1 MKNFLTILILTFGL
15 VFVSCQEVPI
25 EPPTLDPDREATGVG
40 NSVKTPNYNF
50 NEGFTY
56 HEWKGTSPE
65 IIYIPFKNEIIGG
78 SKYYNI
84 WHNTN
89 AKHPVKKLVSSKF
102 FDIYVDITEGGDDF
116 RKATNLTDVAYDKL
130 IRELEKYRSKIISVY
145 GEPSNVDGNGK
156 IEIVFHSR
164 YYFVRSSSQSVTTGY
179 FQFANINKAY
189 RYTAER
195 DVLYI
200 NGSYYMN
207 RKDRQFSERCLE
219 TIIHE
224 FQHDIFENRNR
235 IADSSNKWINEALS
249 ESTYIVMYDG
259 KKGSG
264 SGRFYTNRSGK
275 LEANFSADE
284 IRNGNYFFYW
294 TSGYSGNGNYLTASH
309 FMYWLYIHGG
319 GNQII
324 REIALSPYKVPD
336 LNSVGNAARKY
347 IPALRGMSD
356 ADILKTW
363 YAANF
368 YNSPSGIYGYQN
380 KINIVTAKANSS
392 GGKVVLKKGCAVYT
406 TLDMYSANSSKKGL
420 HIAQLGER
428 SNDILL
434 FNVKNIGSGFS
445 LPNIFLNL
453 ILVRINP
460 NVPRM
465 MSAQPLQ
472 EEPMWIDYAFMYG
485 EESLTSADFKT
496 EEDMKRD
503 EMELIKKLEK
513 EEREETDSDD
523 YKAELDI
530 IEKTN

>member
-1 MKNFLTILILTFGL
+1 MKSFLTILILTFGL

-25 EPPTLDPDREATGVG
+25 EPPTYDPDREATNVG
-40 NSVKTPNYNF
+40 NSTKTPNYKF
-50 NEGFTY
+50 ADGFTY
-56 HEWKGTSPE
+56 HEWKGTNPE
-65 IIYIPFKNEIIGG
+65 IIHIPLEISKVEPAFENYYIG
-78 SKYYNI
+78 
-84 WHNTN
+84 HNQN
-89 AKHPVKKLVSSKF
+89 YKHPVKKLVSSKY
-102 FDIYVDITEGGDDF
+102 FDIYVDITEGGNDF
-116 RKATNLTDVAYDKL
+116 RKATNMTDVAYDKL
-130 IRELEKYRSKIISVY
+130 IRELEKDYNRMKSIY
-145 GEPSNVDGNGK
+145 GEHSDVDGNGK

-164 YYFVRSSSQSVTTGY
+164 YAFEKSSSTSVTLGY
-179 FQFANINKAY
+179 FDSANINKAY

-195 DVLYI
+195 DVIYI

-207 RKDRQFSERCLE
+207 GNRQFSERCLE

-224 FQHDIFENRNR
+224 FQHDIFANRNAN
-235 IADSSNKWINEALS
+235 ADDSYKWINEALS

-264 SGRFYTNRSGK
+264 SGRFYTNSSGK
-275 LEANFSADE
+275 LEANFSTDN
-284 IRNGNYFFYW
+284 IRNGYYFFYW
-294 TSGYSGNGNYLTASH
+294 PPKYSVGDNYVTASH

-336 LNSVGNAARKY
+336 LNSIGNAARKY
-347 IPALRGMSD
+347 IPALSRMND
-356 ADILKTW
+356 VEIIRTW

-380 KINIVTAKANSS
+380 KINIVTAKANDS
-392 GGKVVLKKGCAVYT
+392 GGKIVLKKGCAVYT
-406 TLDMYSANSSKKGL
+406 TSDMYRANQGKKGL
-420 HIAQLGER
+420 HIAQFER
-428 SNDILL
+428 SNDLLL
-434 FNVKNIGSGFS
+434 FNVKNIGMGFS
-445 LPNIFLNL
+445 LPNIILNL

-465 MSAQPLQ
+465 MLASQPQ
-472 EEPMWIDYAFMYG
+472 EKQWVDYAFMYG
-485 EESLTSADFKT
+485 EENLTSADFKT
-496 EEDMKRD
+496 EEDMKRE

-523 YKAELDI
+523 YKAELEI

>member
-1 MKNFLTILILTFGL
+1 MKNFLTILILGLDL

-25 EPPTLDPDREATGVG
+25 EPPTRDPDREATGVG

-50 NEGFTY
+50 TEGFTY

-65 IIYIPFKNEIIGG
+65 IIYIPLKNEIMGG
-78 SKYYNI
+78 SKYYYI
-84 WHNTN
+84 WHNQN
-89 AKHPVKKLVSSKF
+89 PKHPVKKLVSSKF

-116 RKATNLTDVAYDKL
+116 RKATNMTDVAYDKL

-156 IEIVFHSR
+156 IEIVFHSK
-164 YYFVRSSSQSVTTGY
+164 YNFVGGSSQSVTVGY
-179 FQFANINKAY
+179 FQTANINKAY
-189 RYTAER
+189 RFTAER
-195 DVLYI
+195 DVIYI
-200 NGSYYMN
+200 NSIYMN
-207 RKDRQFSERCLE
+207 RNRNFGERCLE

-224 FQHDIFENRNR
+224 FQHDIFGSRNGNS
-235 IADSSNKWINEALS
+235 DSSHKWINEALS

-356 ADILKTW
+356 ANILKTW

-368 YNSPSGIYGYQN
+368 YNSPSGIYGYKN
-380 KINIVTAKANSS
+380 KINIVTAKANNS

-406 TLDMYSANSSKKGL
+406 TSDMYRANQGKKGL
-420 HIAQLGER
+420 YIANIEKG
-428 SNDILL
+428 SNDLFI

-472 EEPMWIDYAFMYG
+472 EEPMWVDYAFMYG

-523 YKAELDI
+523 YKAELNI